1 MDRYEPP
8 YEVQTRFARGVA
20 ANVAR
25 PALTSY
31 TRLHA
36 VLKNDHAA
44 NAQFNAYLNE
54 LSNRLNMHGEDAT
67 AADLEKSQ
75 LNLAETLKKYNELL
89 TVSSKT
95 RRLITLLGETIE
107 PQVNLRPYT
116 QDLEEKNTYT
126 ITFNA
131 RQLRLALSMYWDLL
145 TREAEDKLLG
155 CMDDEELTDSED

>member
-1 MDRYEPP
+1 M
-8 YEVQTRFARGVA
+8 
-20 ANVAR
+20 AR

-31 TRLHA
+31 TRLHSL
-36 VLKNDHAA
+36 LKNDAAA
-44 NAQFNAYLNE
+44 NAQFNAYITE

-67 AADLEKSQ
+67 ASELEKSQ
-75 LNLAETLKKYNELL
+75 QNLAETLKKYTEILQFSN
-89 TVSSKT
+89 KA
-95 RRLITLLGETIE
+95 RRLLTLLGETIE

-116 QDLEEKNTYT
+116 QDLEEKTAYT

-155 CMDDEELTDSED
+155 SMDNEDIIDPEE